1 MNDHELSGELAR
13 LERELAMRPW
23 ASPNAS
29 LRQRILTA
37 TSQPIPSCV
46 TPMSMM
52 EFAVATA
59 AAVLL
64 CANLSMSLANQ
75 TDCGLARSLDRNR
88 LDAYLGSRELSEN
101 LHLDP

>member
-1 MNDHELSGELAR
+1 MNDDELSPELAR
-13 LERELAMRPW
+13 LERELAMRPR
-23 ASPNAS
+23 ASPSAS
-29 LRQRILTA
+29 LRQRILA
-37 TSQPIPSCV
+37 ARQPILSCA

-59 AAVLL
+59 AAILL

-88 LDAYLGSRELSEN
+88 LDASAQEIAQCMLE
-101 LHLDP
+101 DFA